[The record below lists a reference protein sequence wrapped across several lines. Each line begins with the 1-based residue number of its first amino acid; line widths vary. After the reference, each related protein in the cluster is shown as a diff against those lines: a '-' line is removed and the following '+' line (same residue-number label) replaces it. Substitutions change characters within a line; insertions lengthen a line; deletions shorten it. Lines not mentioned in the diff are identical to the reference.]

1 MRNQHPTPEIGPVKD
16 PETLVSARNLVKTFG
31 SYRAV
36 DDIDFDIPR
45 GSCFGFLG
53 PNGAGKTTTLKM
65 LLGLSPQMS
74 GSLLVYGLRIPDQ
87 ARRVRARTG
96 VVPQADN
103 LDPDFTVMENLRTY
117 ATYFGLNPSAISDRL
132 ERLLRFAA
140 LEKRRDARTDT
151 LSGGMKRRLII
162 ARALIN
168 EPEMVV
174 LDEPTTG
181 LDPQARHII
190 WSRLNEL
197 KEQGTT
203 LILTTHYMEEAERL
217 CDELVIMDRGRI
229 LDQGSPVA
237 LIHRHVEPEVIELRG
252 GKTKGH
258 ADAAT
263 RHGCRVE
270 QLGSSLY
277 CYTADSGSFIDEL
290 RKVQGL
296 TFMHRPTGLEDVF
309 LKLTGRDLRD

>member
-1 MRNQHPTPEIGPVKD
+1 MPEIGPVND
-16 PETLVSARNLVKTFG
+16 PKTLVSARNLVKTFG

-36 DDIDFDIPR
+36 DGIDFDIPR

-74 GSLLVYGLRIPDQ
+74 GSLQVYGLRIPDQ

-117 ATYFGLNPSAISDRL
+117 ATYFGLNPSVISDRL

-140 LEKRRDARTDT
+140 LEERRDARTDT

-181 LDPQARHII
+181 LDPQARRII

-252 GKTKGH
+252 EKTKDH
-258 ADAAT
+258 AAAAT

-270 QLGSSLY
+270 RLGSSFY